1 MQGCLEEVDMERYM
15 NEQINAHLNFAAMQK
30 AMEKGEFCAWRGCVY
45 EKFQDFRI
53 EICMWF
59 SLVLI

>member
-1 MQGCLEEVDMERYM
+1 MERCLEEVDMERYM